1 MAAHERLSFDRDP
14 PDGESEV
21 RSVDA
26 GWEERAAFR
35 IAIESRLVEEGR
47 LIWRTRAYHEEHD
60 QERVWTGLPDEA
72 IIEWFLERLRQSLGS
87 PVSADTALA
96 LPESSAVA
104 AAVAHPS
111 AAPSPETTLPPVAP
125 PSEAALPPAAP
136 SLETTVP
143 SAVEPSVSAILPAA
157 PSLETAVPPAVEP
170 VEPAAERFHQ
180 DDLQQIPGIGP
191 AIARRLHAAGISTFA
206 AVAAC
211 TPAELARHTGRSA
224 EQIVRMGWIERA
236 RDLALSSR
244 AESQPAPETK
254 EREDMVSEE
263 PSILFA
269 AILLDEEGEVRDAH
283 LTTAG
288 EIPPEWNDQ
297 RVARFFME
305 AVAPADTTSS
315 NIALHIDNPLI
326 ELIRAQPG
334 KRNAYRLSANA
345 TVRIEGVDTV
355 TAGVSAHLFLL
366 AYNLDSHETH
376 ILNTAGVSLAAG
388 ATEAPFTLDSDLP
401 EVGHYQLVLA
411 ALIPEMRI
419 LTAVSGPPLRVTP

>member
-1 MAAHERLSFDRDP
+1 MAAHERLSFDHDP

-35 IAIESRLVEEGR
+35 IAIESRPVEQGR

-87 PVSADTALA
+87 YVSADTALA

-104 AAVAHPS
+104 ADVAHPS

-125 PSEAALPPAAP
+125 PSEAALPPA
-136 SLETTVP
+136 VQ
-143 SAVEPSVSAILPAA
+143 
-157 PSLETAVPPAVEP
+157 P
-170 VEPAAERFHQ
+170 VEPAAEQFHQ

-211 TPAELARHTGRSA
+211 TPEELARHTGRSA

-269 AILLDEEGEVRDAH
+269 AILLDEEGEVRDVH

-305 AVAPADTTSS
+305 AVAPADTTPS

-388 ATEAPFTLDSDLP
+388 ATGAPFTLDSDLP
-401 EVGHYQLVLA
+401 EVGYYQLVLA
-411 ALIPEMRI
+411 ALIPEMHI

>member
-1 MAAHERLSFDRDP
+1 MAAHERLSFDHDP

-21 RSVDA
+21 GSADT

-35 IAIESRLVEEGR
+35 IAIESRSVEQGR

-72 IIEWFLERLRQSLGS
+72 IIEWFHERLRQSLGS
-87 PVSADTALA
+87 YVSADTALA

-104 AAVAHPS
+104 ADVAHPS

-125 PSEAALPPAAP
+125 PSEAALPPA
-136 SLETTVP
+136 VQ
-143 SAVEPSVSAILPAA
+143 
-157 PSLETAVPPAVEP
+157 P
-170 VEPAAERFHQ
+170 VEPAAEQFHQ
-180 DDLQQIPGIGP
+180 DDLQQISGIGP

-211 TPAELARHTGRSA
+211 TPEELARHTGRSA

-269 AILLDEEGEVRDAH
+269 AILLDEEGEVGDVH

-305 AVAPADTTSS
+305 AVAPADTTPS

-376 ILNTAGVSLAAG
+376 ILNTASVSLAAG
-388 ATEAPFTLDSDLP
+388 ATGAPFTLDSDLP
-401 EVGHYQLVLA
+401 EVGYYQLVLA
-411 ALIPEMRI
+411 ALIPEMHI

>member
-1 MAAHERLSFDRDP
+1 MAAHERLSFDHDP

-35 IAIESRLVEEGR
+35 IAIESRPVEQGR
-47 LIWRTRAYHEEHD
+47 LVWRTRAYHEEHD

-87 PVSADTALA
+87 YVSADTALA

-104 AAVAHPS
+104 ADVAHPS

-125 PSEAALPPAAP
+125 PSEAALPPA
-136 SLETTVP
+136 VQ
-143 SAVEPSVSAILPAA
+143 
-157 PSLETAVPPAVEP
+157 P
-170 VEPAAERFHQ
+170 VEPAAEQFHQ

-211 TPAELARHTGRSA
+211 TPEELARHTGRSA

-269 AILLDEEGEVRDAH
+269 AILLDEEGEVRDVH

-305 AVAPADTTSS
+305 AVAPADTTPS

-388 ATEAPFTLDSDLP
+388 ATGAPFTLDSGSAHPRDAHP
-401 EVGHYQLVLA
+401 DRRIRTSTARH
-411 ALIPEMRI
+411 ALRGLKAEITR
-419 LTAVSGPPLRVTP
+419 

>member
-1 MAAHERLSFDRDP
+1 MAAHERLSFDHDP

-21 RSVDA
+21 RGVDA

-35 IAIESRLVEEGR
+35 IAIESRPVEQGR

-87 PVSADTALA
+87 YVSADTALA

-104 AAVAHPS
+104 ADVAHPS

-125 PSEAALPPAAP
+125 PSEAAL
-136 SLETTVP
+136 
-143 SAVEPSVSAILPAA
+143 
-157 PSLETAVPPAVEP
+157 PPAVEP

-211 TPAELARHTGRSA
+211 TPEELARHTGRSA

-236 RDLALSSR
+236 RDLALSSST
-244 AESQPAPETK
+244 ESQPMPETK

-269 AILLDEEGEVRDAH
+269 AILLDEEGEVQDVH

-297 RVARFFME
+297 RVARFFIE
-305 AVAPADTTSS
+305 TVAPADMMPS
-315 NIALHIDNPLI
+315 NIALHIDNLLI

-345 TVRIEGVDTV
+345 TVRIEGVDTG
-355 TAGVSAHLFLL
+355 TVSLSSRMFLL

-376 ILNTAGVSLAAG
+376 ILNTTSVPLAAG
-388 ATEAPFTLDSDLP
+388 ATGAPFTLDSDLP

-411 ALIPEMRI
+411 ALIPEMHI

>member
-1 MAAHERLSFDRDP
+1 
-14 PDGESEV
+14 
-21 RSVDA
+21 
-26 GWEERAAFR
+26 
-35 IAIESRLVEEGR
+35 
-47 LIWRTRAYHEEHD
+47 
-60 QERVWTGLPDEA
+60 
-72 IIEWFLERLRQSLGS
+72 
-87 PVSADTALA
+87 
-96 LPESSAVA
+96 
-104 AAVAHPS
+104 
-111 AAPSPETTLPPVAP
+111 
-125 PSEAALPPAAP
+125 
-136 SLETTVP
+136 
-143 SAVEPSVSAILPAA
+143 
-157 PSLETAVPPAVEP
+157 
-170 VEPAAERFHQ
+170 
-180 DDLQQIPGIGP
+180 
-191 AIARRLHAAGISTFA
+191 
-206 AVAAC
+206 
-211 TPAELARHTGRSA
+211 
-224 EQIVRMGWIERA
+224 MGWIERA
-236 RDLALSSR
+236 RDLALSSST
-244 AESQPAPETK
+244 ESQPMPETK

-269 AILLDEEGEVRDAH
+269 AILLDEEGEVQDVH

-297 RVARFFME
+297 RVARFFIE
-305 AVAPADTTSS
+305 TVAPADTTPS

-388 ATEAPFTLDSDLP
+388 ATGAPFTLDSDLP

>member
-1 MAAHERLSFDRDP
+1 MAAHERLSFDHDP

-35 IAIESRLVEEGR
+35 IAIESRPVEQGR
-47 LIWRTRAYHEEHD
+47 LVWRTRAYHEEHD

-87 PVSADTALA
+87 YVSADTALA

-104 AAVAHPS
+104 ADVAHPS

-125 PSEAALPPAAP
+125 PSEAALPPA
-136 SLETTVP
+136 VQ
-143 SAVEPSVSAILPAA
+143 
-157 PSLETAVPPAVEP
+157 P
-170 VEPAAERFHQ
+170 VEPAAEQFHQ

-211 TPAELARHTGRSA
+211 TPEELARHTGRSA

>member
-111 AAPSPETTLPPVAP
+111 AAPSPETPLPPVAP
-125 PSEAALPPAAP
+125 PSEAALPPA
-136 SLETTVP
+136 VQ
-143 SAVEPSVSAILPAA
+143 
-157 PSLETAVPPAVEP
+157 P
-170 VEPAAERFHQ
+170 VEPAAEQFHQ

-211 TPAELARHTGRSA
+211 TPADLARHTGRSA

>member
-1 MAAHERLSFDRDP
+1 MAAHERLSFDHDP

-21 RSVDA
+21 GSVDT

-35 IAIESRLVEEGR
+35 IAIESRSVEQGR

-72 IIEWFLERLRQSLGS
+72 IIEWFHERLRQSLGS
-87 PVSADTALA
+87 HVSADVAPA
-96 LPESSAVA
+96 LPEVSDVA
-104 AAVAHPS
+104 AEVA
-111 AAPSPETTLPPVAP
+111 LPPAAP

-136 SLETTVP
+136 PSEAALPSEVVLP
-143 SAVEPSVSAILPAA
+143 SAAPPSETAPPLAA
-157 PSLETAVPPAVEP
+157 PPLK
-170 VEPAAERFHQ
+170 PAAERSPQQ

-191 AIARRLHAAGISTFA
+191 AIARRLHAAGISTFVELA
-206 AVAAC
+206 SC
-211 TPAELARHTGRSA
+211 TPAELARYTGRSA
-224 EQIVRMGWIERA
+224 EQIMRMGWIEHA
-236 RDLALSSR
+236 RNLASSSY
-244 AESQPAPETK
+244 AESQPTPETK
-254 EREDMVSEE
+254 EGEDVLSEE

-269 AILLDEEGEVRDAH
+269 AILLDEEGEVQDVH

-288 EIPPEWNDQ
+288 EIPPAWNDQ
-297 RVARFFME
+297 RVARFFLE
-305 AVAPADTTSS
+305 TVAPADTTPSDVV
-315 NIALHIDNPLI
+315 LHIDNPLI
-326 ELIRAQPG
+326 ELIRARSG

-355 TAGVSAHLFLL
+355 IAGISGHLFLL

-376 ILNTAGVSLAAG
+376 ILNTASMPLAAG
-388 ATEAPFTLDSDLP
+388 ATETPFTLESDLP
-401 EVGHYQLVLA
+401 DVGHYQLVLA

>member
-1 MAAHERLSFDRDP
+1 MAAHERLSFDHDP

-35 IAIESRLVEEGR
+35 IAIESRPVEQGR
-47 LIWRTRAYHEEHD
+47 LVWRTRAYHEEHD

-87 PVSADTALA
+87 YVSADTALA

-104 AAVAHPS
+104 ADVAHPS

-125 PSEAALPPAAP
+125 PSEAALPPA
-136 SLETTVP
+136 VQ
-143 SAVEPSVSAILPAA
+143 
-157 PSLETAVPPAVEP
+157 P
-170 VEPAAERFHQ
+170 VEPAAEQFHQ

-211 TPAELARHTGRSA
+211 TPEELARHTGRSA

-269 AILLDEEGEVRDAH
+269 AILLDEEGEVRDVH

-305 AVAPADTTSS
+305 AVAPADTTPS

-388 ATEAPFTLDSDLP
+388 ATGAPFTLDSDLP
-401 EVGHYQLVLA
+401 EVGYYQLVLA
-411 ALIPEMRI
+411 ALIPEMHI

>member
-1 MAAHERLSFDRDP
+1 MAAHERLSFDHDP

-35 IAIESRLVEEGR
+35 IAIESRPVEQGR
-47 LIWRTRAYHEEHD
+47 LVWRTRAYHEEHD

-87 PVSADTALA
+87 YVSADTALA

-104 AAVAHPS
+104 ADVAHPS

-125 PSEAALPPAAP
+125 PSEAALPPA
-136 SLETTVP
+136 VQ
-143 SAVEPSVSAILPAA
+143 
-157 PSLETAVPPAVEP
+157 P
-170 VEPAAERFHQ
+170 VEPAAEQFHQ

-211 TPAELARHTGRSA
+211 TPEELARHTGRSA

-269 AILLDEEGEVRDAH
+269 AILLDEEGEVRDVH

-411 ALIPEMRI
+411 ALIPEMHI

>member
-1 MAAHERLSFDRDP
+1 MAAHERLSFDHDP
-14 PDGESEV
+14 LDGESEV
-21 RSVDA
+21 GSADT

-35 IAIESRLVEEGR
+35 IAIESRSVEQGR

-72 IIEWFLERLRQSLGS
+72 IIEWFHERLRQSLGS
-87 PVSADTALA
+87 YVSADTALA

-104 AAVAHPS
+104 ADVAHPS

-125 PSEAALPPAAP
+125 PSEAALPPA
-136 SLETTVP
+136 VQ
-143 SAVEPSVSAILPAA
+143 
-157 PSLETAVPPAVEP
+157 P
-170 VEPAAERFHQ
+170 VEPAAEQFHQ

-211 TPAELARHTGRSA
+211 TPADLARHTGRSA

-269 AILLDEEGEVRDAH
+269 AILLDEEGEVGDVH

-305 AVAPADTTSS
+305 AVAPADTTPS

-376 ILNTAGVSLAAG
+376 ILNTASVSLAAG
-388 ATEAPFTLDSDLP
+388 ATGAPFTLDSDLP
-401 EVGHYQLVLA
+401 EVGYYQLVLA
-411 ALIPEMRI
+411 ALIPEMHI

>member
-1 MAAHERLSFDRDP
+1 MAAHERLSFDHDP
-14 PDGESEV
+14 LDGESEV
-21 RSVDA
+21 GSADT

-35 IAIESRLVEEGR
+35 IAIESRSVEQGR

-72 IIEWFLERLRQSLGS
+72 IIEWFHERLRQSLGS
-87 PVSADTALA
+87 YVSADTALA

-104 AAVAHPS
+104 ADVAHPS

-125 PSEAALPPAAP
+125 PSEAALPPA
-136 SLETTVP
+136 VQ
-143 SAVEPSVSAILPAA
+143 
-157 PSLETAVPPAVEP
+157 P
-170 VEPAAERFHQ
+170 VEPAAEQFHQ

-211 TPAELARHTGRSA
+211 TPEELARHTGRSA

-269 AILLDEEGEVRDAH
+269 AILLDEEGEVRDVH

-305 AVAPADTTSS
+305 AVAPADTTPS

>member
-1 MAAHERLSFDRDP
+1 MAAHERLSFDHDP

-21 RSVDA
+21 RGVDA

-35 IAIESRLVEEGR
+35 IAIESRPVEQGR

-72 IIEWFLERLRQSLGS
+72 IIEWFLERLRQSLGG
-87 PVSADTALA
+87 PVSVGATLA

-104 AAVAHPS
+104 ADVAHPS

-125 PSEAALPPAAP
+125 PSEAALPPA
-136 SLETTVP
+136 VQ
-143 SAVEPSVSAILPAA
+143 
-157 PSLETAVPPAVEP
+157 P

-211 TPAELARHTGRSA
+211 TPEELARHTGRSA

-236 RDLALSSR
+236 RDLALSSST
-244 AESQPAPETK
+244 ESQPMPETK
-254 EREDMVSEE
+254 EREDMLSEE

-269 AILLDEEGEVRDAH
+269 AILLDEEGEVQDVH

-297 RVARFFME
+297 RVARFFIE
-305 AVAPADTTSS
+305 TVAPADTTPS

-345 TVRIEGVDTV
+345 TVRIEGVDTG
-355 TAGVSAHLFLL
+355 TVSLSSRMFLL

-376 ILNTAGVSLAAG
+376 ILNTTSVPLAAG
-388 ATEAPFTLDSDLP
+388 ATGAPFTLDSDLP

-411 ALIPEMRI
+411 ALIPEMHI

>member
-1 MAAHERLSFDRDP
+1 MAAHERLSFDHDP
-14 PDGESEV
+14 LDGESEV
-21 RSVDA
+21 GSADT

-35 IAIESRLVEEGR
+35 IAIESRSVEQGR

-72 IIEWFLERLRQSLGS
+72 IIEWFHERLRQSLGS
-87 PVSADTALA
+87 YVSADTALA

-104 AAVAHPS
+104 ADVAHPS

-125 PSEAALPPAAP
+125 PSEAALPPA
-136 SLETTVP
+136 VQ
-143 SAVEPSVSAILPAA
+143 
-157 PSLETAVPPAVEP
+157 P
-170 VEPAAERFHQ
+170 VEPAAEQFHQ

-211 TPAELARHTGRSA
+211 TPEELARHTGRSA

-269 AILLDEEGEVRDAH
+269 AILLDEEGEVGDVH

-305 AVAPADTTSS
+305 AVAPADTTPS

-376 ILNTAGVSLAAG
+376 ILNTASVSLAAG
-388 ATEAPFTLDSDLP
+388 ATGAPFTLDSDLP
-401 EVGHYQLVLA
+401 EVGYYQLVLA
-411 ALIPEMRI
+411 ALIPEMHI

>member
-1 MAAHERLSFDRDP
+1 MAAHERLSFDHDP

-35 IAIESRLVEEGR
+35 IAIESRPVEQGR

-72 IIEWFLERLRQSLGS
+72 IIEWFLERLRQSLGG

-104 AAVAHPS
+104 TDVALPS
-111 AAPSPETTLPPVAP
+111 AAPA
-125 PSEAALPPAAP
+125 
-136 SLETTVP
+136 
-143 SAVEPSVSAILPAA
+143 
-157 PSLETAVPPAVEP
+157 LETAVPPAAEPSGSAIPSAAPAPETAVPPAAEPFGSAIPPAAPAPETAVPPAAEP

-206 AVAAC
+206 ALAAC

-236 RDLALSSR
+236 RDLALSSST
-244 AESQPAPETK
+244 ELQPMPETK

-269 AILLDEEGEVRDAH
+269 AILLDEEGEVQDVH

-297 RVARFFME
+297 RVARFFIE
-305 AVAPADTTSS
+305 TVAPADMMPS

-345 TVRIEGVDTV
+345 TVRIEGVDTG
-355 TAGVSAHLFLL
+355 TASLSSRMFLL

-401 EVGHYQLVLA
+401 EVGYYQLVLA
-411 ALIPEMRI
+411 ALIPEMHI

>member
-1 MAAHERLSFDRDP
+1 
-14 PDGESEV
+14 V
-21 RSVDA
+21 
-26 GWEERAAFR
+26 
-35 IAIESRLVEEGR
+35 
-47 LIWRTRAYHEEHD
+47 
-60 QERVWTGLPDEA
+60 Q
-72 IIEWFLERLRQSLGS
+72 
-87 PVSADTALA
+87 
-96 LPESSAVA
+96 
-104 AAVAHPS
+104 
-111 AAPSPETTLPPVAP
+111 
-125 PSEAALPPAAP
+125 
-136 SLETTVP
+136 
-143 SAVEPSVSAILPAA
+143 
-157 PSLETAVPPAVEP
+157 P
-170 VEPAAERFHQ
+170 VEPAAEQFHQ

-211 TPAELARHTGRSA
+211 TPEELARHTGRSA

-269 AILLDEEGEVRDAH
+269 AILLDEEGEVRDVH

-305 AVAPADTTSS
+305 AVAPADTTPS

-388 ATEAPFTLDSDLP
+388 ATGAPFTLDSDLP
-401 EVGHYQLVLA
+401 EVGYYQLVLA
-411 ALIPEMRI
+411 ALIPEMHI

>member
-1 MAAHERLSFDRDP
+1 MAAHERLSFDHDP

-21 RSVDA
+21 RGVDA

-35 IAIESRLVEEGR
+35 IAIESRPVEQGR

-72 IIEWFLERLRQSLGS
+72 IIEWFIERLRQSLGG
-87 PVSADTALA
+87 PVSAGATLA

-104 AAVAHPS
+104 ADVALPS
-111 AAPSPETTLPPVAP
+111 AAPAPETAV
-125 PSEAALPPAAP
+125 PSAAEPSGSAIPPAAP
-136 SLETTVP
+136 APETV
-143 SAVEPSVSAILPAA
+143 
-157 PSLETAVPPAVEP
+157 VPPAAEP

-206 AVAAC
+206 ALAAC
-211 TPAELARHTGRSA
+211 TPADLARHTGRSA

-236 RDLALSSR
+236 RDLALSSST
-244 AESQPAPETK
+244 ESQPMPETK
-254 EREDMVSEE
+254 EREDMLSEE

-269 AILLDEEGEVRDAH
+269 AILLDEEGEVQDVH

-297 RVARFFME
+297 RVARFFIE
-305 AVAPADTTSS
+305 TVAPADMMPS

-345 TVRIEGVDTV
+345 TVRIEGVDTG
-355 TAGVSAHLFLL
+355 TASLSSRMFLL

-376 ILNTAGVSLAAG
+376 ILNTTSVPLAAG

-411 ALIPEMRI
+411 ALIPEMHI